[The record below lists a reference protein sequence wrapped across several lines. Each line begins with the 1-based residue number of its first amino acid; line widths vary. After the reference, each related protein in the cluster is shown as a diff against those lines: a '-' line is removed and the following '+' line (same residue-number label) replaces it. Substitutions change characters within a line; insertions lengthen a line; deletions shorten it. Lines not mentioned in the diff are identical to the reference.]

1 MNKDNKETMKYSQME
16 LARIL
21 GEPVDP
27 RKPYPTVVSSICEV
41 DSADPDEYVYYFD
54 VLDETDK
61 VYLIGGNGTIVQ
73 TNVRP
78 DTPTLLTFTDVAS
91 PEYYITITD
100 LASAKERVIARKVK
114 TINRAINTYETQLI
128 MDLVAAAVPGANKFT
143 LSDSTESG
151 CDHFDYSHLV
161 TMIDSVIDYGDSY
174 TLLVSSSIDKDIK
187 LWDWQDNKYASL
199 ATALKDLNVDIV
211 RYNAS
216 VTIAD
221 RTSGTSGAEASDS
234 PVGSTMAYLI
244 AKDTE
249 AGKPL
254 LFVRKKLDDIA
265 MLGGV
270 ISDKGDK
277 PERLIF
283 ASPNPVSVGSGNA
296 RYLAIGVTG
305 YEQIAGAVINSK
317 ALAQFTRA

>member
-16 LARIL
+16 LARIM

-27 RKPYPTVVSSICEV
+27 RKPYPSIIESICEV

-100 LASAKERVIARKVK
+100 LASAKERIIARKVK
-114 TINRAINTYETQLI
+114 TINRAMNTYESKLI
-128 MDLVAAAVPGANKFT
+128 MDLLEAAVPVGNEFT

-151 CDHFDYSHLV
+151 QDHFDYSHLV
-161 TMIDSVIDYGDSY
+161 TMIDSVMDYGDSY
-174 TLLVSSSIDKDIK
+174 TLLCSSSIAKDIR

-199 ATALKDLNVDIV
+199 AVALKDLNVDIV

-216 VTIAD
+216 VTVAD
-221 RTSGTSGAEASDS
+221 RTSGTSGAEASAT
-234 PVGSTMAYLI
+234 PVATTRAYLV

-254 LFVRKKLDDIA
+254 LFVRKKLDSLKV
-265 MLGGV
+265 LGGV
-270 ISDKGDK
+270 LSADGDA
-277 PERLIF
+277 PQRLVF
-283 ASPNPVSVGSGNA
+283 TSPNPITVTGSA

-305 YEQIAGAVINSK
+305 YEQIASAVVNPYAVKRFIR
-317 ALAQFTRA
+317 Q